1 MRQVADAAVE
11 RDRLTQLVEE
21 LRESAHRH
29 EFVLRQIGER
39 TSELHGRDAGAR
51 VSCRG
56 LKTRQRSGARAATA
70 ARRAGRAPDLA

>member
-39 TSELHGRDAGAR
+39 TSELLGGLSDGGRS
-51 VSCRG
+51 V
-56 LKTRQRSGARAATA
+56 LLSGARDGEGEST
-70 ARRAGRAPDLA
+70 RRQV